1 MAPQPPPVG
10 NVSLSDLLTA
20 AKNIVTSLGSLY
32 QAYIGVQGAQNK
44 AAMAAAT
51 LVKASA
57 GRVAVVVV
65 TTAGSTSGTIYD
77 AAAIGT
83 TLYPIYTIPNT
94 VGVYVL
100 NMPCNYGIV
109 VAPGTGQVV
118 TISWS

>member
-1 MAPQPPPVG
+1 MGPTILG
-10 NVSLSDLLTA
+10 NTSLSDLLTA

-32 QAYIGVQGAQNK
+32 QAYISVQGAQNK
-44 AAMAAAT
+44 AAMTGPT

-57 GRVAVVVV
+57 GRVAAVVV
-65 TTAGSTSGTIYD
+65 TTAGSTAGVIYD

-94 VGVYVL
+94 AGVFVL

-109 VAPGTGQVV
+109 VSPGTGQVV